1 MIVAVTDVL
10 MRTATDFVHLLLE
23 RCCAQAPR
31 NTVCIPLQA
40 SQIRAKAEKAVKVSY
55 CSRRLSWYE
64 AADIAIAAL
73 FSACEQLDLGEEF
86 LELFV
91 PRFMMTAAAR
101 ECFEKLNSTV
111 ATVQGACAL
120 IPVRHLH
127 SSVAL

>member
-1 MIVAVTDVL
+1 
-10 MRTATDFVHLLLE
+10 MRTAIDVVHMLLE

-31 NTVCIPLQA
+31 TTVCAPLQA

-55 CSRRLSWYE
+55 CNRRLSWYE

-73 FSACEQLDLGEEF
+73 LSACEQLDLGEEF

-101 ECFEKLNSTV
+101 ECLEKLNSIV
-111 ATVQGACAL
+111 STVQVAAAS
-120 IPVRHLH
+120 IPVRHLR